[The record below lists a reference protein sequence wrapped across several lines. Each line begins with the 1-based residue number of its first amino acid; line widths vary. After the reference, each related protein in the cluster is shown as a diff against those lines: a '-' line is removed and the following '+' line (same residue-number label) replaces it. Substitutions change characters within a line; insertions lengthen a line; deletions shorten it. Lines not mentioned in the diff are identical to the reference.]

1 MVYRSYI
8 ARRDLAAEQPRHTR
22 NKISPRR
29 VHDWQVGANGA
40 LLLIFP
46 HLYQLDIVSPG
57 ELHRTFD
64 PYLFSFLLDA
74 RRRRE

>member
-22 NKISPRR
+22 NKISPLR
-29 VHDWQVGANGA
+29 VHDWQVGASGA
-40 LLLIFP
+40 LLLIFS
-46 HLYQLDIVSPG
+46 HLYQLYIAAPG
-57 ELHRTFD
+57 ERRRIFD